1 MVTVIILPSP
11 GFRMKSIP
19 TPISLIGLFPALWRT
34 KMLDENKMVQI
45 MALGVV
51 TVGLIFGIV
60 LIMALDGVN

>member
-1 MVTVIILPSP
+1 MIL
-11 GFRMKSIP
+11 
-19 TPISLIGLFPALWRT
+19 ISMIYVSWRT
-34 KMLDENKMVQI
+34 KMLDESKMVQI

>member
-1 MVTVIILPSP
+1 MW
-11 GFRMKSIP
+11 MYH
-19 TPISLIGLFPALWRT
+19 IGLFPELWRT
-34 KMLDENKMVQI
+34 KMLDESKMVQI

>member
-1 MVTVIILPSP
+1 MLALVVICL
-11 GFRMKSIP
+11 
-19 TPISLIGLFPALWRT
+19 LHVQYGLFLALWRT
-34 KMLDENKMVQI
+34 KMLDESKMVQI